1 MSKVEKNGSVEVKVV
16 KTEDEGGEFHT
27 QQVGIF
33 LFISKGFSDTVIHIQ
48 GNKKKKQQGGR
59 SRNNSAGDKKYEKDR
74 GRFGKTLVP
83 KTSNT
88 L

>member
-1 MSKVEKNGSVEVKVV
+1 MREGSSTHSRLVFSYLLAK
-16 KTEDEGGEFHT
+16 DS
-27 QQVGIF
+27 
-33 LFISKGFSDTVIHIQ
+33 LSDTVIHIQ

-74 GRFGKTLVP
+74 GRFGKTLVA

>member
-1 MSKVEKNGSVEVKVV
+1 MREGSFTHSRLVFSYPLA
-16 KTEDEGGEFHT
+16 DC
-27 QQVGIF
+27 
-33 LFISKGFSDTVIHIQ
+33 ISLKGLSDTVIHIQ

-74 GRFGKTLVP
+74 GRFGKTLFP